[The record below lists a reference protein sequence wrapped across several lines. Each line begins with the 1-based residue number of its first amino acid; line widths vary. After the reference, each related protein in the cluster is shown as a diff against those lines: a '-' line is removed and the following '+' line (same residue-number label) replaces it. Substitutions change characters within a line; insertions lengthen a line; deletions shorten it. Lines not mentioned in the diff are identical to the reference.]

1 MQMKRICSMILVLT
15 LLFQV
20 LPVQALAE
28 AVLALPSASELAAAR
43 ELTGLAE
50 DAPGYHAGMSVSSAM
65 NAMQLSGW
73 LDELLDNEMYS
84 LQSAYQNIQ
93 TTLERMRIEDP
104 NYYGIMTDTD
114 NNRQYP
120 QRIEKLYHQSEE
132 LREELAF
139 YSHRLVEQSYVI
151 DSMMERLTSDAYSP
165 SAQAH
170 AARKLKNAVTTIREI
185 RDTVVQKAAGW
196 QSQIDTWMS
205 VLRGDY
211 IGEDQGTFVE
221 SSWVYLVMEWNPII
235 AQAQVSASAIS
246 PKGTTLLE
254 RLSPVRSALAETKQD
269 VSLSVVNQ
277 KNFVVTVKQG
287 SIPVQLAEVFARQGD
302 KVLTGTQLQ
311 KGVYSFN
318 VSDFQMNDDGNIN
331 LTLNVS
337 SPFCRSIRLNQLCVK
352 KGQILT
358 FSLKKDDGSPY
369 VLEATLDDNDI
380 FHNQYGIYYSTYN
393 DWERSINV
401 TVTGVEERA
410 YYCALEYT
418 DASGGER
425 VRTEAQRLLPN
436 AQTATFRGKWNQLL
450 KPGEQLVILLSSS
463 PSLEQAERFPCMLT
477 VQRGAVDKPFFDTT
491 YAFSS
496 AFNPMGS
503 GFLSFTLPTTP
514 NMPKFISGSVLTLDL
529 PFSQHMPRVAIN
541 MDGSFSFSAG
551 YQYASLNPNDT
562 VDANGEKVARW
573 KTQDQRDLDRSQK
586 EAVEQSSKN
595 RYLANAGAMWDG
607 CKSKPVRFLGKA
619 NASVSVFMYLYG
631 RYQHDDEGYGSI
643 KAKGGMGVSFTFN
656 TEIMQ
661 TIGPLFVNVGLTAS
675 LATTIQIGMTL
686 DTYWPKGGL
695 LELGKLK
702 LDDDLSGIT
711 LLLRLQVDISVGLGI
726 KGLLSASVHGYGYIS
741 VLLELLGQDKAY
753 VTVGARV
760 GFYVLVQVF
769 WVKWKI
775 TLYDLGKEAIL
786 YTNKKQTASHSMLR
800 ILEPFLPNAVAES
813 SGDAQEGTSL
823 TPASYPKLE
832 IGNNAQAVLSNVAM
846 ADDNA
851 QLLTLNGE
859 TYVFYLEIKD
869 NPGETD
875 DGTHVKWMNLDNPTM
890 TGDFTHILRRH
901 AISDL
906 IDYDF
911 TVDKVAYQK
920 VNPASNAPGE
930 MGVLCVL
937 ATPSMKSVYTE
948 LEDGEKLEMQ
958 EPSRTVVYYIGFTG
972 QANGDRS
979 MNEEFFGS
987 DDLDGTTRNKTYVEP
1002 TITLFSCMDK
1012 QSSNMDRTA
1021 YYYVDIS
1028 ALPMEQESAGRQGIY
1043 RLHIQSRQKVCYERG
1058 YVRTYEEKKTYE
1070 NFLYAAPDGMKCY
1083 QVQSGFS
1090 ELFGRETDRF
1100 GVVSEFATQMDSV
1113 YALVCD
1119 KDSPLVGETQLVHH
1133 ARSTPTYLLDKGRIR
1148 YFKVLTGEVQDQKQT
1163 DMLLYLVEEE
1173 SQGKT
1178 QCRLKGL
1185 RVENELWD
1193 KTAAGYLYMSGI
1205 VLTDYDVIIPASS
1218 FDITTINGTT
1228 YLYWLEA
1235 MEPDNAADARRYR
1248 ICGVIYDQIAD
1259 RMSDDFVLA
1268 EFVPKH
1274 SDDEPQKIMLTES
1287 GKGYYLVNRGEGN
1300 SATSTLY
1307 SFPFQYVPSLELKKV
1322 VLADTLVSAGSY
1334 NDLVFTITNDGNT
1347 AISAYEL
1354 TLALLENGTSTTVQT
1369 IRADLVSPNLSYS
1382 QTQQGTVNGEQ
1393 SIYRMEDAVES
1404 LVQSQWHIQRKL
1416 RKYNASGSSYTET
1429 EHAQSAA
1436 NGQLLPGMTAA
1447 FKTSL
1452 WIPANWEGKKQVRL
1466 QLTRWS
1472 TGSGWTGGVRVAAN
1486 GPDDEIVYELQSDGT
1501 MVRVQE
1507 RNSMLLRAQPENSLY
1522 VRTQAAAE
1530 NISLNTAI
1538 HDIEL
1543 DYRLYRDAEDVPWI
1557 SLVITDEAAT
1567 MEPIRLYA
1575 QVYPDDS
1582 EEPMYVALPYY
1593 DRSVSFGGTHSIDL
1607 PVSALLDG
1615 QSCHTLRIAVYGIG
1629 VEERDDADNEIL
1641 LVLNENILPLMFA
1654 LQPQDRIAL
1663 EGETITLSVEPAGG
1677 VTPYTY
1683 QWQVAGQDGQWT
1695 DVEDGTA
1702 DTLRVGPVTKD
1713 MQGWRYRCQVT
1724 DHYLT
1729 KSCSSEAKLTIMEV
1743 AQTGDDSCIELYLA
1757 AGVCALLA
1765 LLLLCRKKRQYE

>member
-28 AVLALPSASELAAAR
+28 AALALPSASELAAAR

-93 TTLERMRIEDP
+93 TTLERMRVEDP

-151 DSMMERLTSDAYSP
+151 DSMMDRLTSDAYSP
-165 SAQAH
+165 SAQAR
-170 AARKLKNAVTTIREI
+170 AARKLENAVTTIRDI

-269 VSLSVVNQ
+269 VSLSVVSQ

-463 PSLEQAERFPCMLT
+463 PSLEQTERFPCMLT

-529 PFSQHMPRVAIN
+529 PFSQYMPRVAIN

-551 YQYASLNPNDT
+551 YQAASLNPNDT

-675 LATTIQIGMTL
+675 LATTFQIGMTL
-686 DTYWPKGGL
+686 DTYWPKGGF

-711 LLLRLQVDISVGLGI
+711 LLLRLQVEISVGLGI

-786 YTNKKQTASHSMLR
+786 YTNKKQTAGNAMLR
-800 ILEPFLPNAVAES
+800 ILEPFLPSAVAE
-813 SGDAQEGTSL
+813 GGEAQDSVSL
-823 TPASYPKLE
+823 TPTSYPKLE
-832 IGNNAQAVLSNVAM
+832 ISDAQKVLSDIPM
-846 ADDNA
+846 ADADVRI
-851 QLLTLNGE
+851 LTLNGE
-859 TYVFYLEIKD
+859 TFAFYLKKES
-869 NPGETD
+869 NGA
-875 DGTHVKWMNLDNPTM
+875 HVSWVNLNKPTQS
-890 TGDFTHILRRH
+890 GDFSHILSAHDR
-901 AISDL
+901 SGL

-911 TVDKVAYQK
+911 TVDKVAYQQ
-920 VNPASNAPGE
+920 VDPRTPAFSD

-937 ATPSMKSVYTE
+937 ATPSMQSVYTE

-958 EPSRTVVYYIGFTG
+958 EPTKTIVYNIGFTG
-972 QANGDRS
+972 TLDGQGK
-979 MNEEFFGS
+979 MTHEFFSSS
-987 DDLDGTTRNKTYVEP
+987 DLSKWNRTYVAP
-1002 TITLFSCMDK
+1002 TITLYSAKVNYDY
-1012 QSSNMDRTA
+1012 SLRSA

-1028 ALPMEQESAGRQGIY
+1028 ALPMEQQSTGRQEIS
-1043 RLHIQSRQKVCYERG
+1043 RLHVQSRQEVNFDFG
-1058 YVRTYEEKKTYE
+1058 GVDTYETKNEDE
-1070 NFLYAAPDGMKCY
+1070 RSLYSAPNGKKCY
-1083 QVQSGFS
+1083 QVQRGSQ
-1090 ELFGRETDRF
+1090 ELFGQDTKYHSNVE
-1100 GVVSEFATQMDSV
+1100 VATQFDSV
-1113 YALVCD
+1113 YALVCEQE
-1119 KDSPLVGETQLVHH
+1119 SPLTGETQLIHRTNGLMTDV
-1133 ARSTPTYLLDKGRIR
+1133 LELDRGPIR
-1148 YFKVLTGEVQDQKQT
+1148 YYRALIGPVQENTQT
-1163 DMLLYLVEEE
+1163 DMLFYLVEEE
-1173 SQGKT
+1173 SQDKS
-1178 QCRLKGL
+1178 QCRLKGIQ
-1185 RVENELWD
+1185 VEHHVTGPSGKRE
-1193 KTAAGYLYMSGI
+1193 TMSI
-1205 VLTDYDVIIPASS
+1205 ASATLTDYDVIIPASS

-1268 EFVPKH
+1268 EFVPER
-1274 SDDEPQKIMLTES
+1274 SD
-1287 GKGYYLVNRGEGN
+1287 
-1300 SATSTLY
+1300 
-1307 SFPFQYVPSLELKKV
+1307 
-1322 VLADTLVSAGSY
+1322 
-1334 NDLVFTITNDGNT
+1334 
-1347 AISAYEL
+1347 
-1354 TLALLENGTSTTVQT
+1354 
-1369 IRADLVSPNLSYS
+1369 
-1382 QTQQGTVNGEQ
+1382 
-1393 SIYRMEDAVES
+1393 
-1404 LVQSQWHIQRKL
+1404 
-1416 RKYNASGSSYTET
+1416 
-1429 EHAQSAA
+1429 
-1436 NGQLLPGMTAA
+1436 
-1447 FKTSL
+1447 
-1452 WIPANWEGKKQVRL
+1452 
-1466 QLTRWS
+1466 
-1472 TGSGWTGGVRVAAN
+1472 
-1486 GPDDEIVYELQSDGT
+1486 
-1501 MVRVQE
+1501 
-1507 RNSMLLRAQPENSLY
+1507 
-1522 VRTQAAAE
+1522 
-1530 NISLNTAI
+1530 
-1538 HDIEL
+1538 
-1543 DYRLYRDAEDVPWI
+1543 
-1557 SLVITDEAAT
+1557 
-1567 MEPIRLYA
+1567 
-1575 QVYPDDS
+1575 
-1582 EEPMYVALPYY
+1582 
-1593 DRSVSFGGTHSIDL
+1593 
-1607 PVSALLDG
+1607 
-1615 QSCHTLRIAVYGIG
+1615 
-1629 VEERDDADNEIL
+1629 
-1641 LVLNENILPLMFA
+1641 
-1654 LQPQDRIAL
+1654 
-1663 EGETITLSVEPAGG
+1663 
-1677 VTPYTY
+1677 
-1683 QWQVAGQDGQWT
+1683 
-1695 DVEDGTA
+1695 
-1702 DTLRVGPVTKD
+1702 
-1713 MQGWRYRCQVT
+1713 
-1724 DHYLT
+1724 
-1729 KSCSSEAKLTIMEV
+1729 
-1743 AQTGDDSCIELYLA
+1743 
-1757 AGVCALLA
+1757 
-1765 LLLLCRKKRQYE
+1765 